1 MFASG
6 YLDVLTNLSFQFLN
20 FCLVI
25 VVDFDV
31 CNGDVDEL
39 QDEIES
45 LSKAFR

>member
-1 MFASG
+1 MFASK
-6 YLDVLTNLSFQFLN
+6 YLDVLADLSFEFLN
-20 FCLVI
+20 FGLII

-31 CNGDVDEL
+31 CDGDIDEL